1 MVLQPDDFVVGPRE
15 ARARVGWWWCD
26 GGGIDIDY
34 CAFPTCPGNPRGIVS
49 APALCFCMLLPPLS
63 SPTLSTSHRQ
73 LLARAVSPSVCLSR
87 FLFLSPL
94 LSYRFYF
101 ILLFFSP
108 PFSPRETETERN
120 RRTRGFSPGNRFG
133 ASLSR
138 AWVFGDRT
146 RGISAS
152 LASFI
157 PPETSTSKAIAD
169 TLSWENILSKFLKI
183 KFHSKSKVGQPNS
196 NDFSLLPS
204 EYFYS
209 RSNSEYDV
217 YSTVYSTVT
226 GTNLL

>member
-1 MVLQPDDFVVGPRE
+1 MSNEAIPRDLDGRRPGSWRWFSSQMTLWWGPVRPERE
-15 ARARVGWWWCD
+15 ST
-26 GGGIDIDY
+26 GGGVMEGELTSTTVHFPRALGTPAAS
-34 CAFPTCPGNPRGIVS
+34 CQPPLFAFACSFHLYLLPHYLLLIVS
-49 APALCFCMLLPPLS
+49 SWRERSLLL
-63 SPTLSTSHRQ
+63 
-73 LLARAVSPSVCLSR
+73 SVCLV
-87 FLFLSPL
+87 FFLSPL

-101 ILLFFSP
+101 ILLLFSP

-157 PPETSTSKAIAD
+157 PPETSTAKAIAD
-169 TLSWENILSKFLKI
+169 ALSWENILSKFLKI

-196 NDFSLLPS
+196 PLRII
-204 EYFYS
+204 E
-209 RSNSEYDV
+209 
-217 YSTVYSTVT
+217 
-226 GTNLL
+226 